1 MKNNK
6 IIEAYDEIQPDVY
19 AKQRVLNRI
28 SEPKRKRRFIPAMA
42 GLAAVLAVV
51 LLVNSIMPAE
61 IAENFANSFTVRAFA
76 FEQQADGTIIRRD
89 INLAEQRGVWGG
101 FQDFEKRYIN
111 VNLDVTG
118 ENIEHVEFRISNG
131 EFAKQYHN
139 WQPGQIFSDNGETR
153 VLFTANE
160 ETQVLFT
167 AVDEYGN
174 HRIAVYGTE
183 FEKLGNRISLN
194 EIQAENIL
202 LFIVIEGGWH
212 PIPDYIEIEVYV
224 TFADG
229 ETQTE
234 TLVIDLTGMGIL
246 LVNTDHDDTSWPQL
260 DVINLACLTLI
271 PESVQ
276 VLQPYDDIYERWGD
290 WQMYVWDHGDWETF
304 HQRDFIEENDG
315 IGIMGFTRRASGEE
329 WRTGAISIIDVD
341 EDFEFI
347 VDVIKIIDGE
357 MVGMKYIM
365 SAEIA
370 YEWGFR

>member
-42 GLAAVLAVV
+42 GLSAVLAIA

-61 IAENFANSFTVRAFA
+61 ITENFANSFTVRAFA
-76 FEQQADGTIIRRD
+76 FEQQADGTIIRRE
-89 INLAEQRGVWGG
+89 INFAEQNDVWGG
-101 FQDFEKRYIN
+101 FQEDGKRYIN

-118 ENIEHVEFRISNG
+118 ENIEHVEFSMTNAQ
-131 EFAKQYHN
+131 FAKQYHN
-139 WQPGQIFSDNGETR
+139 WQPGQMFSDNG
-153 VLFTANE
+153 

-174 HRIAVYGTE
+174 HGIAVYGTE
-183 FEKLGNRISLN
+183 FERLGNRISLD
-194 EIQAENIL
+194 EIRAENIL
-202 LFIVIEGGWH
+202 LFVVLEGEFYAS
-212 PIPDYIEIEVYV
+212 IPDYVEIEVHV

-246 LVNTDHDDTSWPQL
+246 LVNTDHDGTSWPQL
-260 DVINLACLTLI
+260 DVINLDYLTLI

-290 WQMYVWDHGDWETF
+290 WQMYTWYRGDWPSF
-304 HQRDFIEENDG
+304 HTRDSVEEDG
-315 IGIMGFTRRASGEE
+315 GVSIIGIARRNVNEDWAGG
-329 WRTGAISIIDVD
+329 TISIPDIDGEV
-341 EDFEFI
+341 EFI
-347 VDVIKIIDGE
+347 VFVIKIIDGE
-357 MVGMKYIM
+357 MVGMEYIM

-370 YEWGFR
+370 YELGFR